1 MTRDEQ
7 GGARGGRELE
17 SGASPGAGPASSAA
31 PGAAPPRRTRIT
43 LSPELDAKLAPTRLR
58 TILIASGK
66 GGVGK
71 STVTVNLAAALAARG
86 HAVAVVDA
94 DIYGFS
100 VPRMLNA
107 FEKPL
112 TFGSRL
118 VPVER
123 HGVKL
128 MSLGLFFDEDSP
140 LVVRGPIMDATVR
153 QLLQEVT
160 WGQPDYLLIDLPPG
174 TGDVAITVAQTVPG
188 AAMLVVTT
196 PQAVASKVAIRA
208 AKMASVGGLRPIG
221 VIENMSYFVCP
232 HGEPVEIFGRGGGPE
247 LAEELEVPLLGRI
260 PLEAAVRRAGDE
272 GEPVA
277 LHAADSAAGR
287 AFVAIAERLE
297 AIEPPP
303 VRRPPG
309 PPILG
314 GEDGGRGEDADRV
327 SGGGDVEER

>member
-1 MTRDEQ
+1 MTVDERQ
-7 GGARGGRELE
+7 NPDNTHTGR
-17 SGASPGAGPASSAA
+17 GAGVAA
-31 PGAAPPRRTRIT
+31 PAQRRTRIT
-43 LSPELDAKLAPTRLR
+43 LSPELDVRLGREAARLR

-128 MSLGLFFDEDSP
+128 MSLGLFYDEDSP

-153 QLLQEVT
+153 QLLQEVA
-160 WGQPDYLLIDLPPG
+160 WGEPDYLLIDLPPG
-174 TGDVAITVAQTVPG
+174 TGDVAISVAQTVPG
-188 AAMLVVTT
+188 AAMIVVTT
-196 PQAVASKVAIRA
+196 PQLVASKVAIRS
-208 AKMASVGGLRPIG
+208 AKMASVGALRPIG
-221 VIENMSYFVCP
+221 VIENMSHFVCP
-232 HGEPVEIFGRGGGPE
+232 HGETIEIFGAGGGEE
-247 LAEELEVPLLGRI
+247 LAAALDIPLLGRV

-272 GEPVA
+272 GEPVV
-277 LHAADSAAGR
+277 LHAAESAAGR
-287 AFVAIAERLE
+287 AFVEIATRVE

-303 VRRPPG
+303 DRTRNTASAG
-309 PPILG
+309 AEGGTRNGG
-314 GEDGGRGEDADRV
+314 GER
-327 SGGGDVEER
+327 

>member
-1 MTRDEQ
+1 MPPGPDPPPAPA
-7 GGARGGRELE
+7 GGD
-17 SGASPGAGPASSAA
+17 
-31 PGAAPPRRTRIT
+31 PPRRTRIT
-43 LSPELDAKLAPTRLR
+43 LSPDLGEKVARTRLR

-71 STVTVNLAAALAARG
+71 STVCVNLAAALAARG
-86 HAVAVVDA
+86 RAVAIVDA

-128 MSLGLFFDEDSP
+128 MSLGLFFDEDAP

-153 QLLQEVT
+153 QLLQEVA
-160 WGQPDYLLIDLPPG
+160 WGRPDYLLIDLPPG

-188 AAMLVVTT
+188 SAMIVVTT
-196 PQAVASKVAIRA
+196 PQMVASKVAIRA
-208 AKMASVGGLRPIG
+208 AKMAATGDLRPIG
-221 VIENMSYFVCP
+221 VIENMSYFICP
-232 HGEPVEIFGRGGGPE
+232 HGEPVEIFGSGGGAE
-247 LAEELEVPLLGRI
+247 LAAELGVPLLGRV
-260 PLEAAVRRAGDE
+260 PLEAAVRQAGDE
-272 GEPVA
+272 GEPIA

-287 AFVAIAERLE
+287 VFGEIAARVEEL
-297 AIEPPP
+297 EPPP
-303 VRRPPG
+303 ARATSQDGPPG
-309 PPILG
+309 PPTLG
-314 GEDGGRGEDADRV
+314 GEDSGER
-327 SGGGDVEER
+327 